1 MHTNGSSKRSL
12 LATVLLAGFVAGT
25 LDILAAFTQFYINT
39 GKSPLVILN
48 YIASAAF
55 GKETAYA
62 PGAGMQLTG
71 LAFHYIIAYGLT
83 VFFFWLYPRWN
94 ALSRSVVLTAI
105 GYGLFA
111 WCVTNLVIVP
121 LSYINKFP
129 SNPKNMV
136 IAALILI
143 CMIGLPLTLFAR
155 NYFGRTEDSKA

>member
-1 MHTNGSSKRSL
+1 MHTTASPKRSL

-25 LDILAAFTQFYINT
+25 LDILAAFTQYYINT

-55 GKETAYA
+55 GKATAYA
-62 PGAGMQLTG
+62 PGAGMQLAG
-71 LAFHYIIAYGLT
+71 LGFHYVIAYGLT
-83 VFFFWLYPRWN
+83 VFFFWLYPRLR
-94 ALSRSVVLTAI
+94 ALSRSVALTAI
-105 GYGLFA
+105 AYGLFA

-136 IAALILI
+136 IGALILI
-143 CMIGLPLTLFAR
+143 FMIGLPLTLFAR
-155 NYFGRTEDSKA
+155 KYYGRR